1 MPAPVTVSETLPEE
15 AVIELAN
22 AKLVPELVSVTD
34 RPAALNGEAPP
45 IVTVAPELLSVIAGV
60 PVKELESKV
69 VALVL
74 TAKVAEPPRVKE
86 VVLPVSST
94 EVVPVVLALMVVA
107 SVLALKM
114 PALPARVTEPV
125 FAVLST

>member
-1 MPAPVTVSETLPEE
+1 MAAPATVRETLPEE

-22 AKLVPELVSVTD
+22 ARLVPELVSVTD
-34 RPAALNGEAPP
+34 IPAALNAEAPS
-45 IVTVAPELLSVIAGV
+45 IVTVAPELLSVMAGV

-69 VALVL
+69 IALVL
-74 TAKVAEPPRVKE
+74 TANVAEPPRVKE

-94 EVVPVVLALMVVA
+94 VVVPVVLAIRVVA
-107 SVLALKM
+107 SVLALKV

-125 FAVLST
+125 LAVLST